1 MAYIEPV
8 SAPGGESNHNQDTNL
23 EDFNFLVV
31 AGRVARHHG
40 TRSMSSLFFMLRS
53 VGARYHV
60 LVRLQRTYATPAVPG
75 ALRQLEKDG
84 ARVLR
89 AVRTRI
95 DMRNELLAKVSENVT
110 SQEQIARARQ
120 IKELEPLHDAWISWT
135 KTRESLLETLPLLSD
150 ADETMRA
157 LASDEYTALCDSL
170 SGHLSVTFPSLL
182 VPPSPTRTLSAL
194 LELKAGVGGSEA
206 ALFLMDLLRVYVR
219 YATSRGWQ
227 SSIVQSSEVM
237 GGGLRDAIVEI
248 KGEGAYDTLRWESG
262 VHRVQRVPAT
272 EASGRVHTSTVA
284 AIVLPL
290 SDEVE
295 PSGNDN
301 LFKME
306 DVKIEVMRARGAGGQ
321 HVNKTES
328 AVRLTHIPTGITVS
342 MQDER
347 SQHQN
352 KRRAF
357 QVLRARL
364 MDIKITQDIAERR
377 ETRRSLVR
385 SADRSEKIRTYN
397 YAQDRVT
404 DHRIGLSLMNLQSVM
419 EGDGIQEFLD
429 ALRKNWEQEIM
440 EEVIDD
446 TR

>member
-1 MAYIEPV
+1 
-8 SAPGGESNHNQDTNL
+8 
-23 EDFNFLVV
+23 
-31 AGRVARHHG
+31 
-40 TRSMSSLFFMLRS
+40 MS
-53 VGARYHV
+53 
-60 LVRLQRTYATPAVPG
+60 
-75 ALRQLEKDG
+75 D
-84 ARVLR
+84 
-89 AVRTRI
+89 
-95 DMRNELLAKVSENVT
+95 NVT
-110 SQEQIARARQ
+110 SQEEIAQARQ
-120 IKELEPLHDAWISWT
+120 IKELEPLYDAWISWT
-135 KTRESLLETLPLLSD
+135 KARESLLETFPLLSD
-150 ADETMRA
+150 PDETMRA
-157 LASDEYTALCDSL
+157 LASDEYTSLYDSL
-170 SGHLSVTFPSLL
+170 SRHLSATFPSLL
-182 VPPSPTRTLSAL
+182 VPPSPTRSLFAL

-206 ALFLMDLLRVYVR
+206 ALFLTDLLRVYVR

-227 SSIVQSSEVM
+227 SSIVQSSEVT

-248 KGEGAYDTLRWESG
+248 KALRWESG

-272 EASGRVHTSTVA
+272 EASGRVHTSTVTT
-284 AIVLPL
+284 IVLPL

-295 PSGNDN
+295 PSGDDN
-301 LFKME
+301 LFKIE

-364 MDIKITQDIAERR
+364 MDIKIYSRHCRT
-377 ETRRSLVR
+377 LVR

-419 EGDGIQEFLD
+419 EGGGIQEFLE

-440 EEVIDD
+440 EEAITDAK
-446 TR
+446 